1 MTNQEPES
9 TIGKVFAIAGK
20 YVTNFFFFFFFFFSA
35 LVCLLISGCTGEVK
49 GGVRGKAPAEAG
61 TALANAVAE
70 EPAFEDPVEYREQAA
85 RIAALMDDRL
95 LAGQVLMTGIDGNVV
110 LGETMEDLLRAS
122 PPGGIMLFKYNL
134 DAEKDQV
141 RFFLEACSALI
152 AAAACPE
159 PAPGGEM
166 GAGPGIA
173 PFIAVDHEGGQVF
186 RFGPEVG
193 RLPAAASFW
202 ETAQSAGRDYAL
214 HAVEEGAYR
223 SGQEIR
229 DLGITMNLA
238 PVAEILDE
246 ENGLFLETRSYG
258 PDPVF
263 VEAAAAAF
271 IQGMEAA
278 GIACVVKHFP
288 GNTGADPHSGRAVLS
303 VDGEVLDRM
312 VQPFASLIHRV
323 KPPGMMVSHIV
334 VPAWDGEHNASLSPR
349 VIQDWLRGNLGFTG
363 ILLADDFSMG
373 AVAVFDLSPEDA
385 AVEALNA
392 GIDMVMTW
400 PRNLS
405 AVHGAILAAVQEGRL
420 PRERLRQAVEQ
431 ILFEKIRYGLVPEN
445 NGW

>member
-1 MTNQEPES
+1 M
-9 TIGKVFAIAGK
+9 FRFDRLC
-20 YVTNFFFFFFFFFSA
+20 TNF
-35 LVCLLISGCTGEVK
+35 LLFVAVVFLSGCTGAVK
-49 GGVRGKAPAEAG
+49 PGVTAPVEAG
-61 TALANAVAE
+61 TALAE

-85 RIAALMDDRL
+85 RIAALMDDQL
-95 LAGQVLMTGIDGNVV
+95 LAGQVLMTGIDGNAV
-110 LGETMEDLLRAS
+110 LGETMEDLLQAS

-134 DAEKDQV
+134 DAEKDRV

-159 PAPGGEM
+159 PAPGGET
-166 GAGPGIA
+166 GIA

-193 RLPAAASFW
+193 RLPAAVSFW

-246 ENGLFLETRSYG
+246 ENGLFLDTRSYG

-271 IQGMEAA
+271 IRGMEAA

-312 VQPFASLIHRV
+312 VQPFAALIHRV
-323 KPPGMMVSHIV
+323 KPSGMMVSHIV

-349 VIQDWLRGNLGFTG
+349 VIQDWLRGSLGFTG

-373 AVAVFDLSPEDA
+373 AVAVFGLSPEDA

-405 AVHGAILAAVQEGRL
+405 TVHGAILAAVQEGRL
-420 PRERLRQAVEQ
+420 PRERLRQAVER
-431 ILFEKIRYGLVPEN
+431 ILFEKIRYGLVPGN